1 MKNSLLY
8 RTASIL
14 FLFFSLWAF
23 PATVKA
29 QDVSS
34 GEKTGVFLNEIGIGT
49 GYAWGALKGD
59 SEEQSVFPAFVRF
72 GFNANSLFGIRSR
85 TSTLQ
90 FTLEPFVNAFSGSED
105 GVEAGCGFG
114 IRYLQE
120 VVRPVDLF
128 LEISAAPMYYSIDT
142 LEQGAS
148 GFNFLDQI
156 GAGLQYRLAPGKAV
170 FGGYRFRHISHA
182 NVVDRSNDGI
192 NSSALVLGFS
202 WLY

>member
-1 MKNSLLY
+1 MKNMHLY
-8 RTASIL
+8 RTASVL
-14 FLFFSLWAF
+14 FLFFALCAF
-23 PATVKA
+23 SASVRA
-29 QDVSS
+29 QDVLS
-34 GEKTGVFLNEIGIGT
+34 GEKTGVYLNEIDIGT

-59 SEEQSVFPAFVRF
+59 PEEQSIFPAFVRF

-90 FTLEPFVNAFSGSED
+90 FTLEPFVNAFSGSEE
-105 GVEAGCGFG
+105 GVEAGCGLG

-120 VVRPVDLF
+120 VVLPVDLF

-182 NVVDRSNDGI
+182 HVVDRSNDGI

>member
-8 RTASIL
+8 RTASVL
-14 FLFFSLWAF
+14 FLFFTLCAF
-23 PATVKA
+23 PAPVIA
-29 QDVSS
+29 QDVPS
-34 GEKTGVFLNEIGIGT
+34 GEKTGVYLNEIGIGT

-59 SEEQSVFPAFVRF
+59 PEEQSIFPAFVRF

-120 VVRPVDLF
+120 VVPPVDLF

-148 GFNFLDQI
+148 GFNFLDQF
-156 GAGLQYRLAPGKAV
+156 GAGLQYRVAPAMAL
-170 FGGYRFRHISHA
+170 FGGYRFRHLSHA
-182 NVVDRSNDGI
+182 RVVDRSNDGI
-192 NSSALVLGFS
+192 NTSAFVLGFS